1 MLKAIKKPGYYS
13 LAYIFS
19 AIVILGTA
27 LSIFLVV
34 DQSLRSILIDVI
46 SPLVGLAAS
55 IVLFMAAKRSTARS
69 KRLGIA
75 WLMIALAVLFYAL
88 GDISWAF
95 LELWLKETPFPS
107 IADFFYLIY
116 YPFFLVGIFLL
127 PSRHETTEARINRLI
142 DITIVMMAAILVF
155 WNFLIGPI
163 ILSAAGLPTSV
174 QAILTAYP
182 AGDLVLLWAL
192 LLILYNHRDEKNG
205 IPILLLATGLLV
217 TIVSD
222 SVYSYQAL
230 FEMYTSGGYLDIGW
244 IASTLLIGLA
254 GIQHL
259 VSLKSEDAENVPQ
272 LNKPFHNKTAILNQF
287 LPYIWLAGA
296 YILLMNYEGLS
307 LPMNFQS
314 LSIAVGG
321 IIALVLI
328 RQVITLFD
336 NQKLNIQ
343 LQMINRN
350 LSDEIVER
358 KRVETQL
365 SYETLHDAL
374 TGLPNRALFLDRLK
388 QSIETNKR
396 HPEFLFA
403 VMFVDLDQ
411 FKVVNDSLGH
421 LVGDKLLIMVGKR
434 FEKTLR
440 SIDTIA
446 RFGGDEFGV
455 LLEITD
461 SEDSVQLI
469 SQKILDALKPAFRV
483 ETHEIRIS
491 ASIGIVMNAAAYTF
505 ADEVLR
511 DADIA
516 MYRAKELGRNR
527 SEVFDIIM
535 PHQAYSRL
543 ELENELRTAL
553 EKHEFQLYYQPILF
567 LESNR
572 LVGFE
577 ALIRWVHPKRGLI
590 LPNIFLPIA
599 EQSGLIQLISD
610 WVLEEA
616 CRQLK
621 DWQRQF
627 PSMQDKYISLNISSY
642 YFAHPNFAAKIIQAL
657 QSNGLKARSLRLEIT
672 EGVLIDNFPAVNT
685 IFKQLQD
692 FGIHMQIDNFG
703 TGYTALTYLQRLP
716 VDAIKIDRSFIHGLR
731 KGGKNIKL
739 MRAMVSMGHELG
751 MEIIAEGIETDAQ
764 LRELKNTFCGYGQG
778 ILLSKPLD
786 PRTAQ
791 IMLTGLEA
799 DERI

>member
-1 MLKAIKKPGYYS
+1 
-13 LAYIFS
+13 
-19 AIVILGTA
+19 
-27 LSIFLVV
+27 
-34 DQSLRSILIDVI
+34 
-46 SPLVGLAAS
+46 
-55 IVLFMAAKRSTARS
+55 
-69 KRLGIA
+69 
-75 WLMIALAVLFYAL
+75 
-88 GDISWAF
+88 
-95 LELWLKETPFPS
+95 
-107 IADFFYLIY
+107 
-116 YPFFLVGIFLL
+116 
-127 PSRHETTEARINRLI
+127 
-142 DITIVMMAAILVF
+142 
-155 WNFLIGPI
+155 
-163 ILSAAGLPTSV
+163 
-174 QAILTAYP
+174 
-182 AGDLVLLWAL
+182 L

-217 TIVSD
+217 MIVSD

-272 LNKPFHNKTAILNQF
+272 LNKPFLNKTAVLNQF
-287 LPYIWLAGA
+287 LSYIWLAGA
-296 YILLMNYEGLS
+296 YILLVRHEVLS
-307 LPMNFQS
+307 LPMNFPS
-314 LSIAVGG
+314 LSIYVGG
-321 IIALVLI
+321 IITLVLI

-336 NQKLNIQ
+336 NEKLNTQ
-343 LQMINRN
+343 LQMINSN
-350 LSDEIVER
+350 LSDEIIER
-358 KRVETQL
+358 KRVEMQL
-365 SYETLHDAL
+365 SFESLHDAL

-388 QSIETNKR
+388 QSIETTKR

-403 VMFVDLDQ
+403 VMFIDLDQ

-421 LVGDKLLIMVGKR
+421 LVGDKLLFMVGKR

-455 LLEITD
+455 LLENTD
-461 SEDSVQLI
+461 SGYSVHRI
-469 SQKILDALKPAFRV
+469 SKKILDVLKPAFRV
-483 ETHEIRIS
+483 EPHEIHIS
-491 ASIGIVMNAAAYTF
+491 ASIGIVMNAAAYAF

-527 SEVFDIIM
+527 SEAFDIIM
-535 PHQAYSRL
+535 RDQAYSRL

-577 ALIRWVHPKRGLI
+577 AFIRWVHPKRGLI
-590 LPNIFLPIA
+590 LPNKFLPIA
-599 EQSGLIQLISD
+599 EQSGLIQPISD
-610 WVLEEA
+610 WVLDEA
-616 CRQLK
+616 CRQMK
-621 DWQRQF
+621 DWQGQF
-627 PSMQDKYISLNISSY
+627 PTMQAKYISMNISSF
-642 YFAHPNFAAKIIQAL
+642 YFAQPNFAAKIIQAL

-672 EGVLIDNFPAVNT
+672 EGVLVDNFAAVNT
-685 IFKQLQD
+685 VFQQLQD
-692 FGIHMQIDNFG
+692 FGIHIQIDDFG
-703 TGYTALTYLQRLP
+703 TGYAALKYLQQLP

-778 ILLSKPLD
+778 IFLSKPLD
-786 PRTAQ
+786 PGAAQ
-791 IMLTGLEA
+791 KMLAGLEVL
-799 DERI
+799 ERI